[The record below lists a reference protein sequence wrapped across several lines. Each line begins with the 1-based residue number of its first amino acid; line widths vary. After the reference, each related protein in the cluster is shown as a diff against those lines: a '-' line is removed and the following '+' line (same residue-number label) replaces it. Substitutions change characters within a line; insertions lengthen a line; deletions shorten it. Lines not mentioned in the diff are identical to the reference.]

1 MIDKRV
7 NGGVVNQ
14 HPEPTMNAKLS
25 AAQHFLLAH
34 AAEFH
39 DGKIINFPAG
49 VRGNARQ
56 KMLQG
61 LLARDLVRADGPD
74 WFVTDNGYA
83 AIGRETPPPQMTDP
97 GLEAAVAAAEAQW
110 QPDAVATRDAVDSLQ
125 KVEATIRPGTKLAAI
140 IDSMRQPGGA
150 TIAQMMHCTGWQAHT
165 VRGAI
170 SGMVKERHGY
180 QVVAEKGTDRQ
191 RTYRI
196 A

>member
-1 MIDKRV
+1 
-7 NGGVVNQ
+7 
-14 HPEPTMNAKLS
+14 MNAKLT

-39 DGKIINFPAG
+39 DGKIIIFPAG

-61 LLARDLVRADGPD
+61 LLARGLVRAEGPD
-74 WFVTDNGYA
+74 WFVTDNGCA
-83 AIGRETPPPQMTDP
+83 AIGREIPPPQITDP

-110 QPDAVATRDAVDSLQ
+110 QADAVATRDATGPLQ
-125 KVEATIRPGTKLAAI
+125 IAEATVRPGTKLAAI
-140 IDSMRQPGGA
+140 IDAMRKHGGA
-150 TIAQMMHCTGWQAHT
+150 TIAQMMAATGWQAHT

-170 SGMVKERHGY
+170 SGLVRKRLGY
-180 QVVAEKGTDRQ
+180 EVVTEKRGDGQ
-191 RTYRI
+191 RAYRI